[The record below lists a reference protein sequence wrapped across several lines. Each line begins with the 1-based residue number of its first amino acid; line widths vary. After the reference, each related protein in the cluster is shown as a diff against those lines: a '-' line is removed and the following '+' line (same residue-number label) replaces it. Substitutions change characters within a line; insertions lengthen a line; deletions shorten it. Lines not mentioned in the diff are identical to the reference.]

1 MITAADIQT
10 EIEKTERGLALLRV
24 EINQSE
30 VRLTALRTLLATMPP
45 VTDAQPDPEPC
56 MEAPTVAPTLD
67 QSEGESEAMPEQAP
81 EAAPTTPATYTIP
94 PSLFNVIQQLDFE
107 DDSPNAGWRWLPHV
121 QHLSHQESRIRV
133 VRDGMS
139 RDPYSVWC
147 PVRVATEM
155 NMSQD
160 QASHALSDLYKHG
173 LVMRRKVGRIH
184 QYKYRF
190 IVTDQP
196 VTDAAPTAT

>member
-24 EINQSE
+24 EVNQSE
-30 VRLTALRTLLATMPP
+30 VRLTALRTLLATTPP
-45 VTDAQPDPEPC
+45 VADVQSDPEPC
-56 MEAPTVAPTLD
+56 MEAPTVAPALD
-67 QSEGESEAMPEQAP
+67 QSEGEPEALPEQAP
-81 EAAPTTPATYTIP
+81 EAAPTTPDQSEVGRIRT
-94 PSLFNVIQQLDFE
+94 LFSRDPH
-107 DDSPNAGWRWLPHV
+107 SPDPGWRWLPHV

-133 VRDGMS
+133 VLDGMAAVPTAIWS
-139 RDPYSVWC
+139 
-147 PVRVATEM
+147 PVHVASEM

-173 LVMRRKVGRIH
+173 LVVRRKVGRIH

-196 VTDAAPTAT
+196 MTDAAPTAT